1 MTERRKDNMEY
12 LFSHLGKLKNRLNGK
27 FILLFLDYDGT
38 LTPIVETPE
47 KAVISRE
54 PKDLLN
60 KLSKKSHC
68 SVAIISGR
76 SLNDI
81 KGLVRLKDII
91 YVGNHG
97 LEIEG
102 PKIKFES
109 QLSPRLKSIIRH
121 IYEDAVS
128 KLSKIKGVLIEDKGL
143 TISVHYRLV
152 DKKDIQEFLSIF
164 AEITDSYIVRDK
176 IRINSGKKVYEIRP
190 PAMWDKGKVVL
201 WLLARQQFL
210 LGENK
215 ILPVYIGDDV
225 TDEDVFKV
233 LKKKG
238 LTIFVGE
245 QTTSEAQYYL
255 KTTEEVTEFLRLI
268 SDLSVGKI

>member
-1 MTERRKDNMEY
+1 MEY
-12 LFSHLGKLKNRLNGK
+12 LFSHRNKLKDGLKDK
-27 FILLFLDYDGT
+27 FVLLFLDYDGT
-38 LTPIVETPE
+38 LTPIVETPD
-47 KAVISRE
+47 KAIISQNI
-54 PKDLLN
+54 KDLLN
-60 KLSKKSHC
+60 KLSTSPHC
-68 SVAIISGR
+68 RVAIISGR
-76 SLNDI
+76 ALSDI
-81 KGLVRLKDII
+81 KGLVGLKDII
-91 YVGNHG
+91 YAGNHG

-152 DKKDIQEFLSIF
+152 DKQDIQEFLSIF
-164 AEITDSYIVRDK
+164 AEITDPYIVRDK

-190 PAMWDKGKVVL
+190 PVMWDKGKVVL

-210 LGENK
+210 SGKNK
-215 ILPVYIGDDV
+215 IFPVYIGDDV
-225 TDEDVFKV
+225 TDEDAFKV

-245 QTTSEAQYYL
+245 KAGSAAQYYL

-268 SDLSVGKI
+268 FDLKRK

>member
-1 MTERRKDNMEY
+1 MEY
-12 LFSHLGKLKNRLNGK
+12 LFSHRDKLKNRLSDK

-38 LTPIVETPE
+38 LTPIVETPD
-47 KAVISRE
+47 KAVI
-54 PKDLLN
+54 PQNTKDLLEE
-60 KLSKKSHC
+60 LSTSPSC
-68 SVAIISGR
+68 RVAIISGR
-76 SLNDI
+76 SLSDI
-81 KGLVRLKDII
+81 KNLVGLKDII
-91 YVGNHG
+91 YAGNHG

-109 QLSPRLKSIIRH
+109 QVSPRLKSIIRR

-128 KLSKIKGVLIEDKGL
+128 KFSKIKGVLIEDKGL

-152 DKKDIQEFLSIF
+152 DKKDIQEFLNIF
-164 AEITDSYIVRDK
+164 TEITDLYIVRGK
-176 IRINSGKKVYEIRP
+176 IKIDSGKKVHEIKP
-190 PAMWDKGKVVL
+190 PVMWDKGKVVL

-215 ILPVYIGDDV
+215 ILPIYIGDDV
-225 TDEDVFKV
+225 TDEDAFKV
-233 LKKKG
+233 LKKQG

-245 QTTSEAQYYL
+245 PASSAAQYYL

-268 SDLSVGKI
+268 SDLKRK

>member
-1 MTERRKDNMEY
+1 MEY
-12 LFSHLGKLKNRLNGK
+12 LFSRWDKLKNRLSHK

-47 KAVISRE
+47 KAVI
-54 PKDLLN
+54 PQNTKNLLEE
-60 KLSKKSHC
+60 LSTSPRYRI
-68 SVAIISGR
+68 AIISGR
-76 SLNDI
+76 SLSDI
-81 KGLVRLKDII
+81 KALVGLKDII
-91 YVGNHG
+91 YAGNHG

-109 QLSPRLKSIIRH
+109 QVSPRLKSIIRY
-121 IYEDAVS
+121 IYKDMVS
-128 KLSKIKGVLIEDKGL
+128 RFSKIKGVLIEDKGL
-143 TISVHYRLV
+143 TISIHYRLL
-152 DKKDIQEFLSIF
+152 DEKDIQEFLSVF
-164 AEITDSYIVRDK
+164 NEITDPYIVRSK
-176 IRINSGKKVYEIRP
+176 IKINTGKKVYEIRP
-190 PAMWDKGKVVL
+190 PVMWDKGKVVL

-225 TDEDVFKV
+225 TDEDAFKV

-245 QTTSEAQYYL
+245 QASSEAQYYL
-255 KTTEEVTEFLRLI
+255 KTIEEVTEFLRLI
-268 SDLSVGKI
+268 ADLKRK

>member
-1 MTERRKDNMEY
+1 MEY
-12 LFSHLGKLKNRLNGK
+12 LFSHRNKLKSRLSGK
-27 FILLFLDYDGT
+27 CILLFLDYDGT
-38 LTPIVETPE
+38 LTPIVETPDKAIISKE
-47 KAVISRE
+47 K
-54 PKDLLN
+54 KDLLD
-60 KLSKKSHC
+60 KLSTSPHC
-68 SVAIISGR
+68 RVAIISGR
-76 SLNDI
+76 SLRDI
-81 KGLVRLKDII
+81 KAIVGLKDII

-109 QLSPRLKSIIRH
+109 QVSPRLKSIIRH
-121 IYEDAVS
+121 IHEEAVS

-152 DKKDIQEFLSIF
+152 DEKDIPELKSILT
-164 AEITDSYIVRDK
+164 EITGPYIVRDK
-176 IRINSGKKVYEIRP
+176 IKINSGKKVYEIRP

-210 LGENK
+210 LERNK

-225 TDEDVFKV
+225 TDEDAFKA

-245 QTTSEAQYYL
+245 QASSEAQYYL
-255 KTTEEVTEFLRLI
+255 KTTEEVAEFLKLI
-268 SDLSVGKI
+268 SDLKRK

>member
-1 MTERRKDNMEY
+1 MEY
-12 LFSHLGKLKNRLNGK
+12 LFSHLEKLKNRLGDK
-27 FILLFLDYDGT
+27 FVILFLDYDGT
-38 LTPIVETPE
+38 LTPITETPE

-54 PKDLLN
+54 AKDLLN

-76 SLNDI
+76 SLSDI
-81 KGLVRLKDII
+81 KTIVGIKDII
-91 YVGNHG
+91 YAGNHG

-109 QLSPRLKSIIRH
+109 QVSPRLKSIIRH

-128 KLSKIKGVLIEDKGL
+128 KFPKIKGVLIEDKGL

-152 DKKDIQEFLSIF
+152 DEKDIQEFLSIF
-164 AEITDSYIVRDK
+164 NEITDSYIVRGK
-176 IRINSGKKVYEIRP
+176 IKINAGKKVYEIRP
-190 PAMWDKGKVVL
+190 PVMWNKGKVAL

-210 LGENK
+210 LEKNK

-225 TDEDVFKV
+225 TDEDAFKA

-245 QTTSEAQYYL
+245 QGNSEAQYYL

-268 SDLSVGKI
+268 SDLI